1 MRIRGLPTALSRAAP
16 VVVLVLSAIGFA
28 GVYAAGV
35 LTRPGQIVENRAL
48 DASTFLSRPGGL
60 LALVSTPNI
69 AIALGVLVVLGL
81 VLRRYRP
88 ITRAVTVVAVSTV
101 LSQLLKNGVL
111 ARPDFLGEVSANT
124 LPSGHTAAYA
134 SVLFALL
141 IVLPPKARTI
151 AALVSSVVLGVVVV
165 QLLAFG
171 WHRASDVIA
180 ALLLVTAVVALAH
193 LVLPDR
199 GAPAAR
205 SDIGTRAPAARSDV
219 GTRALLVLGALVG
232 AVLVAASIAFAA
244 ALALDRSLAT
254 THALLLASQVMC
266 LAAVS
271 LAVMSVLWV
280 QRSSARQLLP
290 GRPVGG
296 IIEGI

>member
-88 ITRAVTVVAVSTV
+88 IARAVTVVAVSTV

-205 SDIGTRAPAARSDV
+205 SDV